1 MILVKCIGGPYDGRV
16 RTPPVEIRPAQLLFK
31 MVDNGWSWEIDYS
44 LADRE
49 ETIAWG
55 GADLMARAY
64 RAVQNGRV
72 ATFLG
77 VEYKTLEELQAFE
90 DAIVD
95 SGYYVKVTRDD
106 DEGLE
111 VQIIQPE

>member
-1 MILVKCIGGPYDGRV
+1 MIRIKCLGGAYNGQV
-16 RTPPVEIRPAQLLFK
+16 RTPPADMKPVLLLFE
-31 MVDNGWSWEIDYS
+31 MVDQGFGWQIDFS
-44 LADRE
+44 GADRE
-49 ETIAWG
+49 ETIQWG

-64 RAVQNGRV
+64 RAVKNGRV

-77 VEYKTLEELQAFE
+77 VEYKTVEELQAFE

-95 SGYYVKVTRDD
+95 SGYYVKVNRDD

-111 VQIIQPE
+111 VLIIQPE